1 MRWNACAA
9 RAACAPSTACRRCTI
24 RSGGCWTGL
33 AASAGGIA
41 RRHDLIVIEDQVY
54 GYLVHPQPAPLA
66 ALAPERTVYVSGLS
80 KSVAAGLRVGFI
92 AAPDAW
98 LPAMERVIRSSTWNT
113 PAVMSAIACM
123 WMEDGTVAAL
133 EQAKREDARVRQA
146 LARRVLADLP
156 VVAHPSSYFLWIP
169 LAEEARAD
177 QIAMSLQRQQVA
189 VTTAE
194 PFATTSQVPHAI
206 RLALGSVD
214 MAVLEDSL
222 EKIRRAVPAY

>member
-1 MRWNACAA
+1 MLD
-9 RAACAPSTACRRCTI
+9 RAGRERLVA
-24 RSGGCWTGL
+24 
-33 AASAGGIA
+33 IA

-66 ALAPERTVYVSGLS
+66 AWRRSARSMSGLS

>member
-1 MRWNACAA
+1 
-9 RAACAPSTACRRCTI
+9 
-24 RSGGCWTGL
+24 
-33 AASAGGIA
+33 
-41 RRHDLIVIEDQVY
+41 
-54 GYLVHPQPAPLA
+54 
-66 ALAPERTVYVSGLS
+66 
-80 KSVAAGLRVGFI
+80 
-92 AAPDAW
+92 
-98 LPAMERVIRSSTWNT
+98 MERVIRSSTWNT